1 MPDTGPPT
9 TLAPF
14 YEGWG
19 AFQLLLV
26 EAVAPLTDE
35 QLMFS
40 ASGALRPAWLLA
52 AHIAGARD
60 TWWHE
65 FLGEGGPWD
74 RAVDKI
80 DRPGAPFLNAGQ
92 LVAALESSWALVHGC
107 LERWTPAM
115 LADEFTR
122 ERGGRM
128 WTMTRQWTIWH
139 VLEHDLVHGGELFL
153 TLGTH
158 GIAVPDF

>member
-1 MPDTGPPT
+1 MADIAMPT

-19 AFQLLLV
+19 AFQSLLV

-35 QLMFS
+35 QLMLC
-40 ASGALRPAWLLA
+40 ASGSLRPAWMLA

-65 FLGEGGPWD
+65 VLREGGPWD
-74 RAVDKI
+74 RAKDKV
-80 DRPGAPFLNAGQ
+80 DRPGAPFLHADQ
-92 LVAALESSWALVHGC
+92 LVTALIESWALIEES
-107 LERWTPAM
+107 LNRWSPTM

-122 ERGGRM
+122 DRGGQTWR
-128 WTMTRQWTIWH
+128 MTRQWTIWH

-153 TLGTH
+153 TLGMH